1 MLPTFRSLSASALA
15 ALLALAAAA
24 SANERH
30 FAYTYETATLP
41 KDAKELEV
49 WTTLRA
55 GREDYYSRLEH
66 RLEFEVGLADNLMTA
81 FYLNWRNTT
90 VEAVPGSLSTAYEWK
105 GFSNEWKWKLSDPVA
120 DAVGFALYGEVGY
133 NTDELELEAKTLF
146 DKRVSNW
153 LLAANLVGEGEFEAE
168 PGELELEEIK
178 LEADLAAAY
187 FINQRLSL
195 GAELRSVNLMEKEA
209 DGEMELETMA
219 LYLGPTIAYA
229 TESWWLS
236 FAIQPQLPALKEED
250 GGSILDLSDN
260 ERINARLLFS
270 FHI

>member
-1 MLPTFRSLSASALA
+1 MLSRSSVPALA
-15 ALLALAAAA
+15 VAALAFGA

-30 FAYTYETATLP
+30 FAYTYETAVLP
-41 KDAKELEV
+41 TSAKELEGWNTV
-49 WTTLRA
+49 RA

-66 RLEFEVGLADNLMTA
+66 RLEFETGVSERVMAA

-90 VEAVPGSLSTAYEWK
+90 AEDATGALASAFEWK
-105 GFSNEWKWKLSDPVA
+105 GFSTELKWKISDPVA

-133 NTDELELEAKTLF
+133 NTDEMELELKTLF
-146 DKRVSNW
+146 DKKVGAW

-168 PGELELEEIK
+168 PEEMELEEIV

-187 FINQRLSL
+187 PVNPHFSL
-195 GAELRSVNLMEKEA
+195 GLELRSVNIMEKEA
-209 DGEMELETMA
+209 SGEMELEIMA
-219 LYLGPTIAYA
+219 LYLGPTVAYH
-229 TESWWLS
+229 TESWWLT
-236 FAIQPQLPALKEED
+236 FALQPQLPALKEED

-260 ERINARLLFS
+260 ERFNARLLFS